1 LIRRP
6 AHPSVRPCTLL
17 VLAVLVLASCQS
29 AYYATME
36 KLGYPKRALLVSRV
50 QQARDSQQAAKEQFQ
65 SALERFRAVV
75 NFHGGELEAKYN
87 ELNAELE
94 RSEARAQ
101 TVHQRIAAV
110 EEVAEALFK
119 EWEAELAQY
128 MQESLRRASAR
139 QLAQT
144 RQRYTPLIR
153 TMKRA
158 EATMA
163 PVLAAFRDQVLFL
176 KHNLN
181 ARAIAAIRQEGMAVE
196 TEITGLI
203 RAMEA
208 AIAEADAFIKT
219 LDQGQGS

>member
-1 LIRRP
+1 MRLSAR
-6 AHPSVRPCTLL
+6 HCVRPSTLL
-17 VLAVLVLASCQS
+17 ALTVLLLASCQT

-36 KLGYPKRALLVSRV
+36 KLGYPKRDLLVSRI
-50 QQARDSQQAAKEQFQ
+50 QQARDSQQAAKAQFQ
-65 SALERFRAVV
+65 SALEHFSAVV
-75 NFHGGELEAKYN
+75 HFRGGELEAKYTQ
-87 ELNAELE
+87 LSAELE
-94 RSEARAQ
+94 RSEARAH

-128 MQESLRRASAR
+128 TQETLRRASAR

-144 RQRYTPLIR
+144 RQRYTPLMS

-158 EATMA
+158 EAKME

-181 ARAIAAIRQEGMAVE
+181 ARAIASIRQEGMTVE
-196 TEITGLI
+196 TEITALI

-208 AIAEADAFIKT
+208 AIAEADAFIKA

>member
-1 LIRRP
+1 MRLP
-6 AHPSVRPCTLL
+6 TLHGVRLRVLL
-17 VLAVLVLASCQS
+17 ALAVLLARGQTVS
-29 AYYATME
+29 YATLE
-36 KLGYPKRALLVSRV
+36 KLGYPKRDLLVSRV
-50 QQARDSQQAAKEQFQ
+50 QQARDSQQEAKEQFQ
-65 SALERFRAVV
+65 SALEHFSAVV
-75 NFHGGELEAKYN
+75 HFRGGELEAKYTQ
-87 ELNAELE
+87 LSAELD
-94 RSEARAQ
+94 RSEARAH

-128 MQESLRRASAR
+128 TQETLRRASAR

-144 RQRYTPLIR
+144 RQRYTPLMR

-158 EATMA
+158 EAKME

-181 ARAIAAIRQEGMAVE
+181 ARAIASVRQEGVAVE
-196 TEITGLI
+196 TDITALI

-208 AIAEADAFIKT
+208 AIAEADAFIKA